1 MRFLLVLMW
10 LLALPPSAQAGP
22 WPRDHGT
29 WFIASTIG
37 RERGAAGWQHYGELY
52 AEHGVRDRLTLATQL
67 RNTAAGWRGDLV
79 ARWHPLA
86 TGPPL
91 GLSAGLR
98 LLPSGAEPAHLLL
111 AAHLGRGFDTRF
123 GNLWTR
129 LDLLTQSRPTRL
141 SRPVELSLSGQ
152 VGLRHAS
159 GWLGIMTVTGKRRGS
174 FTTLELSPQI
184 GREVGRHAV
193 VLGLSTES
201 SAPHDRHL
209 QLSLW
214 SRF

>member
-1 MRFLLVLMW
+1 MRLLLVLMW
-10 LLALPPSAQAGP
+10 LLALPPFAHAGP
-22 WPRDHGT
+22 WPRDNGT
-29 WFIASTIG
+29 WFITSTIG
-37 RERGAAGWQHYGELY
+37 RERGAAGWQHYAELH
-52 AEHGVRDRLTLATQL
+52 AEHGFRDRLTLATRL

-98 LLPSGAEPAHLLL
+98 LLPSGAERAHLLL
-111 AAHLGRGFDTRF
+111 TAHLGRGFDTRL

-129 LDLLTQSRPTRL
+129 LDLQTQSRPARL

-152 VGLRHAS
+152 VGLRHTS
-159 GWLGIMTVTGKRRGS
+159 GWLGIMTATTKRRGS

-184 GREVGRHAV
+184 GREVGRHTV
-193 VLGLSTES
+193 VLGLSAEP
-201 SAPHDRHL
+201 SAPHNRHL

>member
-1 MRFLLVLMW
+1 MRLLLVLMW

-22 WPRDHGT
+22 WPRDNGT
-29 WFIASTIG
+29 WFVASTVG
-37 RERGAAGWQHYGELY
+37 RERGAAGWLHYGELY
-52 AEHGVRDRLTLATQL
+52 AEHGFRDRLTLVTRL
-67 RNTAAGWRGDLV
+67 RNTAVGWRGDLV
-79 ARWHPLA
+79 ARWYPLA

-111 AAHLGRGFDTRF
+111 AAHLGRGFDTRA
-123 GNLWTR
+123 GNLWAR
-129 LDLLTQSRPTRL
+129 LDLQTQSRPSRPG
-141 SRPVELSLSGQ
+141 RPVELSLSGQ

-159 GWLGIMTVTGKRRGS
+159 GWLGIVAATGKRRGS
-174 FTTLELSPQI
+174 FATLELSPQI
-184 GREVGRHAV
+184 GREIGRHTV
-193 VLGLSTES
+193 VLGLSAEP
-201 SAPHDRHL
+201 SAPRNRHL